1 MRISREAIARI
12 LTQLYTAIAMNVADV
27 EDVLDEEIDVKNLID
42 TGRIK
47 KGVEESFGKPTKNHF
62 NKFLIFSNN

>member
-1 MRISREAIARI
+1 VRISREAIARI

-42 TGRIK
+42 TGRSK
-47 KGVEESFGKPTKNHF
+47 KGVEESFEKTTKNHF
-62 NKFLIFSNN
+62 NKFLI

>member
-12 LTQLYTAIAMNVADV
+12 LKQLYTAIAMNVADV

-42 TGRIK
+42 TGRSK
-47 KGVEESFGKPTKNHF
+47 KGVEESFGKNY
-62 NKFLIFSNN
+62 